1 MSLQHQVKN
10 RNTNVTQKHSFYKVH
25 PYPGEPIFQLP
36 SGPQGQPG
44 LPAPSWLQQ
53 DRARLEGRN
62 RAPGANA
69 HGSPGGQ
76 RGKASTANPLL
87 WESTEPD
94 LGSRGR
100 CQAQCML
107 LRLLSLSLS
116 EAGATFL
123 GWSQGRSLDPPA
135 PQPQPWRDKD
145 TGWGTQAMAGLSPEA
160 CGSYERRFPWQR

>member
-100 CQAQCML
+100 CQAQCSCAC
-107 LRLLSLSLS
+107 SLSLRS
-116 EAGATFL
+116 WGDLSWLEPGQEPGPPSPAAPAMEG
-123 GWSQGRSLDPPA
+123 QGHRVG
-135 PQPQPWRDKD
+135 D
-145 TGWGTQAMAGLSPEA
+145 TGHGWLVPRGMRIL
-160 CGSYERRFPWQR
+160 